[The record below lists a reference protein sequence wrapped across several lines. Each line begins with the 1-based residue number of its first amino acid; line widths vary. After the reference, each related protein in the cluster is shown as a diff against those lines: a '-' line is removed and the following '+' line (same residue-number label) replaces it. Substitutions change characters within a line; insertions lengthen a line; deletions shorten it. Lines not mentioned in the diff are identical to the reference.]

1 VPDFDALRFVI
12 GSGRDDVTPYEPTW
26 QRAGSFAY

>member
-12 GSGRDDVTPYEPTW
+12 GSGRDDVTPYELT
-26 QRAGSFAY
+26 